1 MTTPPPR
8 RPTPTTPPPPP
19 PSAEVGRPRA
29 WSDHDVEQVIGRLLQ
44 AGVVL
49 ASIVVI
55 LGGTLLLARHGA
67 DATAFTVFR
76 GDASPLRSVGA
87 TLAGAVHG
95 DPRAIVQLGLV
106 LLIAT
111 PVARVALT
119 LAAFAAQRDRMYV
132 AMTALVLT
140 LLLVGLFS

>member
-1 MTTPPPR
+1 MTTPPTRPSTPQR
-8 RPTPTTPPPPP
+8 RS
-19 PSAEVGRPRA
+19 SAESGRRRA

-44 AGVVL
+44 AGVVI

-55 LGGTLLLARHGA
+55 IGGAMVLVRHGA
-67 DATAFTVFR
+67 ERPTFSVFR
-76 GDASPLRSVGA
+76 GESSHLRSIAA
-87 TLAGAVHG
+87 TLSGVLAG

-119 LAAFAAQRDRMYV
+119 LAAFAAQRDRLYM
-132 AMTALVLT
+132 AMTAVVLL
-140 LLLVGLFS
+140 LLLVGLLS

>member
-1 MTTPPPR
+1 MTSRPPQRATPPDPN
-8 RPTPTTPPPPP
+8 
-19 PSAEVGRPRA
+19 AEVGRPRA

-44 AGVVL
+44 AGVIL

-55 LGGTLLLARHGA
+55 IGGAFLLARHGA
-67 DATAFTVFR
+67 EGTTFSVFR
-76 GDASPLRSVGA
+76 GDTSHLRSVSA
-87 TLAGAVHG
+87 TLIGARHG

-119 LAAFAAQRDRMYV
+119 LAAFAAQRDRLYV
-132 AMTALVLT
+132 AMTALVL
-140 LLLVGLFS
+140 LLLIGLFS